1 MNNDDDINLH
11 NYQDDLTTDDNV
23 TDPIMSEENDDP
35 TKELGIPVEEFKA
48 ELDKEDFGNGNSD
61 DANDDERE
69 YFEDLDEDNDDNSYR

>member
-1 MNNDDDINLH
+1 MNNDDINLQ

-35 TKELGIPVEEFKA
+35 TKELGIPAEEFKA

-69 YFEDLDEDNDDNSYR
+69 YFEDLDEDSGDNSYR